1 MIIKTKFKDLVVHIN
16 KPYRDKRGYLK
27 ELLSENKI
35 KKKFVLSILSFS
47 KKNVLR
53 GLHFQTKN
61 PQGKYVTVLKGK
73 IFDVA
78 VDLRKNSK
86 TFGKH
91 FSCILS
97 EFNFKSVYI
106 PPGFAHGFMTLDK
119 ENYVLY
125 GCTKYRSAKSEKSI
139 KFNDKNLNIRWPFK
153 KPILSKRDKN
163 AMDFKEYK
171 NKNL

>member
-27 ELLSENKI
+27 ELLKENKV
-35 KKKFVLSILSFS
+35 KKKFVLSILSCS

-53 GLHFQTKN
+53 GLHFQTRN
-61 PQGKYVTVLKGK
+61 SQGKYVSVLKGK
-73 IFDVA
+73 VFDVA

-86 TFGKH
+86 TFGKY

-97 EFNFKSVYI
+97 ENNYKSVYI
-106 PPGFAHGFMTLDK
+106 PSGFAHGFMTLER

-125 GCTKYRSAKSEKSI
+125 SCTKYRNFRYEKSI
-139 KFNDKNLNIRWPFK
+139 KFNDKDLKIRWPLK
-153 KPILSKRDKN
+153 NPILSKRDKN
-163 AMDFKEYK
+163 AMEFAKYK
-171 NKNL
+171 NRYL